1 MVASFGQKGVIQSN
15 EMAIKFR
22 KLPKT
27 GNFVSSSRLWL
38 DFIQEQTNKE
48 SRQERHLICKNR
60 LQINLELTGG
70 QTPYER
76 KL

>member
-48 SRQERHLICKNR
+48 SR
-60 LQINLELTGG
+60 
-70 QTPYER
+70 
-76 KL
+76 